1 MSIIEIEALVKE
13 YGEGDSLVRAVD
25 NVSFSIEE
33 GDFVSILGPSG
44 SGKSTM
50 LHMIGGVDVPT
61 TGSIIIG
68 EKKLQEMSPNEL
80 TLFRRKNIGLIYQF
94 YNLVPV
100 LTVEE
105 NIALPLLLGDGN
117 VDKVELSDLI
127 ERLGLSRRRKHL
139 PSELSGGQQQRV
151 SIGRALITH
160 PKVILADEPT
170 GNLDKK
176 TSIEIMQLLDELN
189 KEKHQTIVLIT
200 HDIDTAMYSDR
211 ILMMEDGR
219 IVKDYR
225 RRDQKKQDAN
235 EKKRGSYFADIR
247 DVFDGKIQ
255 VEDIDTDEESYTSV
269 EDEEILNKVFEIFK
283 DKFKDEFNFVD

>member
-225 RRDQKKQDAN
+225 RRDQRKQDAN
-235 EKKRGSYFADIR
+235 EKKRGAW
-247 DVFDGKIQ
+247 VKA
-255 VEDIDTDEESYTSV
+255 
-269 EDEEILNKVFEIFK
+269 
-283 DKFKDEFNFVD
+283 

>member
-127 ERLGLSRRRKHL
+127 ERLGLSHRRKHL

-235 EKKRGSYFADIR
+235 EKKRGAW
-247 DVFDGKIQ
+247 VKA
-255 VEDIDTDEESYTSV
+255 
-269 EDEEILNKVFEIFK
+269 
-283 DKFKDEFNFVD
+283 

>member
-68 EKKLQEMSPNEL
+68 EKKLQEMSPKEL

-235 EKKRGSYFADIR
+235 EKKRGAW
-247 DVFDGKIQ
+247 VKA
-255 VEDIDTDEESYTSV
+255 
-269 EDEEILNKVFEIFK
+269 
-283 DKFKDEFNFVD
+283 

>member
-1 MSIIEIEALVKE
+1 MEILKVEDLVKE

-235 EKKRGSYFADIR
+235 EKKRGAW
-247 DVFDGKIQ
+247 VKA
-255 VEDIDTDEESYTSV
+255 
-269 EDEEILNKVFEIFK
+269 
-283 DKFKDEFNFVD
+283 

>member
-1 MSIIEIEALVKE
+1 MAIIEVKSLVKE

-25 NVSFSIEE
+25 NVSFSVEK
-33 GDFVSILGPSG
+33 GDFVSILGSSG

-50 LHMIGGVDVPT
+50 LHLVGGVDVPT
-61 TGSIIIG
+61 SGSISIG
-68 EKKLQEMSPNEL
+68 GQKLQDMSSNEL
-80 TLFRRKNIGLIYQF
+80 TLFRRSNIGLIYQF

-117 VDKVELSDLI
+117 IDREELSDLI
-127 ERLGLSRRRKHL
+127 ERLGLSHRRRHL

-176 TSIEIMQLLDELN
+176 TSREIMQLLDELN
-189 KEKHQTIVLIT
+189 KEREQTIVLIT
-200 HDIDTAMYSDR
+200 HDIDTAIYSDR

-219 IVKDYR
+219 IIKDYR
-225 RRDQKKQDAN
+225 RRDN
-235 EKKRGSYFADIR
+235 NNH
-247 DVFDGKIQ
+247 DV
-255 VEDIDTDEESYTSV
+255 S
-269 EDEEILNKVFEIFK
+269 
-283 DKFKDEFNFVD
+283 

>member
-211 ILMMEDGR
+211 IPMMEDGR

-235 EKKRGSYFADIR
+235 EKKRGAW
-247 DVFDGKIQ
+247 VKA
-255 VEDIDTDEESYTSV
+255 
-269 EDEEILNKVFEIFK
+269 
-283 DKFKDEFNFVD
+283 

>member
-1 MSIIEIEALVKE
+1 
-13 YGEGDSLVRAVD
+13 
-25 NVSFSIEE
+25 
-33 GDFVSILGPSG
+33 
-44 SGKSTM
+44 
-50 LHMIGGVDVPT
+50 
-61 TGSIIIG
+61 
-68 EKKLQEMSPNEL
+68 
-80 TLFRRKNIGLIYQF
+80 
-94 YNLVPV
+94 V

-117 VDKVELSDLI
+117 VDKGELSDLI

-235 EKKRGSYFADIR
+235 EKKRGAW
-247 DVFDGKIQ
+247 VKA
-255 VEDIDTDEESYTSV
+255 
-269 EDEEILNKVFEIFK
+269 
-283 DKFKDEFNFVD
+283 

>member
-160 PKVILADEPT
+160 PKVIFADEPT

-235 EKKRGSYFADIR
+235 EKKRGAW
-247 DVFDGKIQ
+247 VKA
-255 VEDIDTDEESYTSV
+255 
-269 EDEEILNKVFEIFK
+269 
-283 DKFKDEFNFVD
+283 

>member
-94 YNLVPV
+94 YNLV
-100 LTVEE
+100 
-105 NIALPLLLGDGN
+105 
-117 VDKVELSDLI
+117 
-127 ERLGLSRRRKHL
+127 
-139 PSELSGGQQQRV
+139 
-151 SIGRALITH
+151 
-160 PKVILADEPT
+160 
-170 GNLDKK
+170 
-176 TSIEIMQLLDELN
+176 LN
-189 KEKHQTIVLIT
+189 
-200 HDIDTAMYSDR
+200 
-211 ILMMEDGR
+211 
-219 IVKDYR
+219 
-225 RRDQKKQDAN
+225 
-235 EKKRGSYFADIR
+235 
-247 DVFDGKIQ
+247 
-255 VEDIDTDEESYTSV
+255 
-269 EDEEILNKVFEIFK
+269 
-283 DKFKDEFNFVD
+283 

>member
-1 MSIIEIEALVKE
+1 MAIIEIKNVKKSFDQNKVLSDISFE
-13 YGEGDSLVRAVD
+13 VNKGDVVCL
-25 NVSFSIEE
+25 I
-33 GDFVSILGPSG
+33 GPSG

-235 EKKRGSYFADIR
+235 EKKRGAW
-247 DVFDGKIQ
+247 VKA
-255 VEDIDTDEESYTSV
+255 
-269 EDEEILNKVFEIFK
+269 
-283 DKFKDEFNFVD
+283 

>member
-160 PKVILADEPT
+160 PKVNRNYAAV
-170 GNLDKK
+170 G
-176 TSIEIMQLLDELN
+176 
-189 KEKHQTIVLIT
+189 
-200 HDIDTAMYSDR
+200 
-211 ILMMEDGR
+211 
-219 IVKDYR
+219 
-225 RRDQKKQDAN
+225 
-235 EKKRGSYFADIR
+235 
-247 DVFDGKIQ
+247 
-255 VEDIDTDEESYTSV
+255 
-269 EDEEILNKVFEIFK
+269 
-283 DKFKDEFNFVD
+283 

>member
-176 TSIEIMQLLDELN
+176 TSIEIMQLLDERN

-235 EKKRGSYFADIR
+235 EKKRGAW
-247 DVFDGKIQ
+247 VKA
-255 VEDIDTDEESYTSV
+255 
-269 EDEEILNKVFEIFK
+269 
-283 DKFKDEFNFVD
+283 

>member
-68 EKKLQEMSPNEL
+68 EKKLQEMSPNEP

-235 EKKRGSYFADIR
+235 EKKRGAW
-247 DVFDGKIQ
+247 VKA
-255 VEDIDTDEESYTSV
+255 
-269 EDEEILNKVFEIFK
+269 
-283 DKFKDEFNFVD
+283 

>member
-1 MSIIEIEALVKE
+1 
-13 YGEGDSLVRAVD
+13 
-25 NVSFSIEE
+25 
-33 GDFVSILGPSG
+33 
-44 SGKSTM
+44 M

-235 EKKRGSYFADIR
+235 EKKRGAW
-247 DVFDGKIQ
+247 VKA
-255 VEDIDTDEESYTSV
+255 
-269 EDEEILNKVFEIFK
+269 
-283 DKFKDEFNFVD
+283 

>member
-170 GNLDKK
+170 GNLDEK

-235 EKKRGSYFADIR
+235 EKKRGAW
-247 DVFDGKIQ
+247 VKA
-255 VEDIDTDEESYTSV
+255 
-269 EDEEILNKVFEIFK
+269 
-283 DKFKDEFNFVD
+283 

>member
-117 VDKVELSDLI
+117 VDKGELSDLI

-235 EKKRGSYFADIR
+235 EKKRGAW
-247 DVFDGKIQ
+247 VKA
-255 VEDIDTDEESYTSV
+255 
-269 EDEEILNKVFEIFK
+269 
-283 DKFKDEFNFVD
+283 

>member
-105 NIALPLLLGDGN
+105 NIALPLLGDGN

-235 EKKRGSYFADIR
+235 EKKRGAW
-247 DVFDGKIQ
+247 VKA
-255 VEDIDTDEESYTSV
+255 
-269 EDEEILNKVFEIFK
+269 
-283 DKFKDEFNFVD
+283 

>member
-176 TSIEIMQLLDELN
+176 TSLEIMQLLDELN

-235 EKKRGSYFADIR
+235 EKKRGAW
-247 DVFDGKIQ
+247 VKA
-255 VEDIDTDEESYTSV
+255 
-269 EDEEILNKVFEIFK
+269 
-283 DKFKDEFNFVD
+283 

>member
-1 MSIIEIEALVKE
+1 M
-13 YGEGDSLVRAVD
+13 
-25 NVSFSIEE
+25 
-33 GDFVSILGPSG
+33 
-44 SGKSTM
+44 
-50 LHMIGGVDVPT
+50 
-61 TGSIIIG
+61 
-68 EKKLQEMSPNEL
+68 
-80 TLFRRKNIGLIYQF
+80 
-94 YNLVPV
+94 
-100 LTVEE
+100 
-105 NIALPLLLGDGN
+105 
-117 VDKVELSDLI
+117 
-127 ERLGLSRRRKHL
+127 
-139 PSELSGGQQQRV
+139 

-235 EKKRGSYFADIR
+235 EKKRGAW
-247 DVFDGKIQ
+247 VKA
-255 VEDIDTDEESYTSV
+255 
-269 EDEEILNKVFEIFK
+269 
-283 DKFKDEFNFVD
+283 

>member
-1 MSIIEIEALVKE
+1 
-13 YGEGDSLVRAVD
+13 
-25 NVSFSIEE
+25 
-33 GDFVSILGPSG
+33 
-44 SGKSTM
+44 
-50 LHMIGGVDVPT
+50 MIGGVDVPT

-235 EKKRGSYFADIR
+235 EKKRGAW
-247 DVFDGKIQ
+247 VKA
-255 VEDIDTDEESYTSV
+255 
-269 EDEEILNKVFEIFK
+269 
-283 DKFKDEFNFVD
+283 

>member
-1 MSIIEIEALVKE
+1 MSIIEIEELVKE

-235 EKKRGSYFADIR
+235 EKKRGAW
-247 DVFDGKIQ
+247 VKA
-255 VEDIDTDEESYTSV
+255 
-269 EDEEILNKVFEIFK
+269 
-283 DKFKDEFNFVD
+283 

>member
-139 PSELSGGQQQRV
+139 PSELLGGQQQRV

-225 RRDQKKQDAN
+225 RRDQRKQDAN
-235 EKKRGSYFADIR
+235 EKKRGAW
-247 DVFDGKIQ
+247 VKA
-255 VEDIDTDEESYTSV
+255 
-269 EDEEILNKVFEIFK
+269 
-283 DKFKDEFNFVD
+283 

>member
-235 EKKRGSYFADIR
+235 ENVERG
-247 DVFDGKIQ
+247 
-255 VEDIDTDEESYTSV
+255 
-269 EDEEILNKVFEIFK
+269 
-283 DKFKDEFNFVD
+283 

>member
-68 EKKLQEMSPNEL
+68 EKKIQEMSPNEL

-235 EKKRGSYFADIR
+235 EKKRGAW
-247 DVFDGKIQ
+247 VKA
-255 VEDIDTDEESYTSV
+255 
-269 EDEEILNKVFEIFK
+269 
-283 DKFKDEFNFVD
+283 

>member
-1 MSIIEIEALVKE
+1 M
-13 YGEGDSLVRAVD
+13 
-25 NVSFSIEE
+25 
-33 GDFVSILGPSG
+33 
-44 SGKSTM
+44 
-50 LHMIGGVDVPT
+50 
-61 TGSIIIG
+61 
-68 EKKLQEMSPNEL
+68 
-80 TLFRRKNIGLIYQF
+80 
-94 YNLVPV
+94 

-235 EKKRGSYFADIR
+235 EKKRGAW
-247 DVFDGKIQ
+247 VKA
-255 VEDIDTDEESYTSV
+255 
-269 EDEEILNKVFEIFK
+269 
-283 DKFKDEFNFVD
+283 

>member
-25 NVSFSIEE
+25 NGSFSIEE

-235 EKKRGSYFADIR
+235 EKKRGAW
-247 DVFDGKIQ
+247 VKA
-255 VEDIDTDEESYTSV
+255 
-269 EDEEILNKVFEIFK
+269 
-283 DKFKDEFNFVD
+283 

>member
-1 MSIIEIEALVKE
+1 MCKNMSIIEIEALVKE

-235 EKKRGSYFADIR
+235 EKKRGAW
-247 DVFDGKIQ
+247 VKA
-255 VEDIDTDEESYTSV
+255 
-269 EDEEILNKVFEIFK
+269 
-283 DKFKDEFNFVD
+283 

>member
-80 TLFRRKNIGLIYQF
+80 TIFRRKNIGLIYQF
-94 YNLVPV
+94 YNLIPV

-225 RRDQKKQDAN
+225 RRDQRKQDAN
-235 EKKRGSYFADIR
+235 EKKRGAW
-247 DVFDGKIQ
+247 VKA
-255 VEDIDTDEESYTSV
+255 
-269 EDEEILNKVFEIFK
+269 
-283 DKFKDEFNFVD
+283 

>member
-235 EKKRGSYFADIR
+235 EKKRGAW
-247 DVFDGKIQ
+247 VKA
-255 VEDIDTDEESYTSV
+255 
-269 EDEEILNKVFEIFK
+269 
-283 DKFKDEFNFVD
+283 